1 MRITGSERYD
11 KIVDVIRSCETKEQ
25 LEDAKN
31 MVETHLQATEN
42 MNEYMFLMNHLFNKE
57 MILDHERKNNK

>member
-11 KIVDVIRSCETKEQ
+11 KIVSVIKSCKTIEQ
-25 LEDAKN
+25 LNDAKN

-42 MNEYMFLMNHLFNKE
+42 MNEYMFLMNHLFNRE
-57 MILDHERKNNK
+57 MILDNERKDNK

>member
-1 MRITGSERYD
+1 MRVKASERYD
-11 KIVDVIRSCETKEQ
+11 KIVSVINSCETKEQ
-25 LEDAKN
+25 LKDAKN
-31 MVETHLQATEN
+31 MCETHLQITEN

>member
-11 KIVDVIRSCETKEQ
+11 KIVSVIRSCETIEQ
-25 LEDAKN
+25 LNDAKN
-31 MVETHLQATEN
+31 MCETHLQATQN

-57 MILDHERKNNK
+57 MTLNYERKDNK

>member
-11 KIVDVIRSCETKEQ
+11 KIVSVIKSCETIEQ
-25 LEDAKN
+25 LNDAKN

-42 MNEYMFLMNHLFNKE
+42 MNEYMFLMNHLFNRE
-57 MILDHERKNNK
+57 MILDNERKDNK